1 MVKPSHDNPIM
12 KPNLVYS
19 RNSDRTPASCRVRS
33 KLSSTSRDFNLGPE
47 INSRNSSQ
55 KAFRLQLSCHLLRD
69 VLCLCL
75 RQRSKHAPFSL
86 RVLAASWATPQS
98 WKSEASISRP
108 KTQKLF
114 LQSESQMLQLCWLC
128 SFFCWSNLQSS
139 HMSRSSACA
148 QSSNANM
155 SVSLDKPN
163 EPTVAAVSTVSL

>member
-1 MVKPSHDNPIM
+1 MCSLFPRSLSYVVQNAFKNHEKSMVKSAHGNLTLPSSNP
-12 KPNLVYS
+12 

-55 KAFRLQLSCHLLRD
+55 KVFKLQLSCHLLRN

-98 WKSEASISRP
+98 RKSTKLRVP
-108 KTQKLF
+108 GLKLF

-128 SFFCWSNLQSS
+128 SFFLLVQFAILPYESQF
-139 HMSRSSACA
+139 
-148 QSSNANM
+148 
-155 SVSLDKPN
+155 SLCTK
-163 EPTVAAVSTVSL
+163 L

>member
-1 MVKPSHDNPIM
+1 MVKPSHENPIM
-12 KPNLVYS
+12 KPNLVCS

-98 WKSEASISRP
+98 RKSEASSSRP
-108 KTQKLF
+108 KTLPTVWVSNVAAR
-114 LQSESQMLQLCWLC
+114 LALLS
-128 SFFCWSNLQSS
+128 FCWSNLQSS

-163 EPTVAAVSTVSL
+163 EPTVAVVSTVSL

>member
-12 KPNLVYS
+12 KPNLVCS
-19 RNSDRTPASCRVRS
+19 RNSDQTPASCRVRS

-98 WKSEASISRP
+98 RKSTKASSSRP

-128 SFFCWSNLQSS
+128 SLFVGPICNPPIWVAVQLV
-139 HMSRSSACA
+139 HKALMPTCL
-148 QSSNANM
+148 
-155 SVSLDKPN
+155 SL
-163 EPTVAAVSTVSL
+163 